1 MPYLE
6 ADLAA
11 SHLTLADGQ
20 AWLNLLWLKFNE
32 IVLLRSSHSARYF
45 AGFPIGFNI
54 ALGGQLVD
62 GSDATNLLSYM
73 CLRAQADLGLTQ
85 PNLSVRVHEGSPEE
99 LLEAAAEEYECE
111 LVSFEV
117 REGTVAFSFD
127 SDELTARMLKILR
140 NGGDDES

>member
-1 MPYLE
+1 MAESPGCIE
-6 ADLAA
+6 VDM
-11 SHLTLADGQ
+11 
-20 AWLNLLWLKFNE
+20 
-32 IVLLRSSHSARYF
+32 
-45 AGFPIGFNI
+45 FPEDVG
-54 ALGGQLVD
+54 D
-62 GSDATNLLSYM
+62 
-73 CLRAQADLGLTQ
+73 
-85 PNLSVRVHEGSPEE
+85 PNHPEVVRFRE